1 MRFCDEDEVKVNI
14 ELEKFYFGTFS
25 GVDGGE
31 NLPNYKK
38 FFKKKPGII
47 LEHDFV
53 KKLDKW
59 SYFVEFD
66 SDIEKR
72 YWFLEEELILI

>member
-14 ELEKFYFGTFS
+14 ELEKFHFGTFS
-25 GVDGGE
+25 GEDGGE
-31 NLPNYKK
+31 NIPNHKRY
-38 FFKKKPGII
+38 FKKKIGII
-47 LEHDFV
+47 LEHDFI
-53 KKLDKW
+53 KKLKKW

-66 SDIEKR
+66 QDENRR